1 MLMAEPQRL
10 SSRAA
15 CFVIL
20 APLLVLVGCGQI
32 GSTLK
37 EDTPRAGVGNLKV
50 RGLVVSVSWVVDGDT
65 VEVTPAGDGLT
76 EVRLIGVDTPETSH
90 PTYGE
95 QPYGQQAKEFPVS
108 RLEGER
114 VALDFNVE
122 IVDQYGRLLSYLWLP
137 DDYMFNEALL
147 KEGSAQAATFSPS
160 VKYVE
165 RFQEAQRE
173 AREVNRRL

>member
-15 CFVIL
+15 CSVIL

-50 RGLVVSVSWVVDGDT
+50 RGLVVTVSWVVDGDT

-90 PTYGE
+90 LTN
-95 QPYGQQAKEFPVS
+95 
-108 RLEGER
+108 R
-114 VALDFNVE
+114 
-122 IVDQYGRLLSYLWLP
+122 GRLL
-137 DDYMFNEALL
+137 
-147 KEGSAQAATFSPS
+147 
-160 VKYVE
+160 
-165 RFQEAQRE
+165 
-173 AREVNRRL
+173 